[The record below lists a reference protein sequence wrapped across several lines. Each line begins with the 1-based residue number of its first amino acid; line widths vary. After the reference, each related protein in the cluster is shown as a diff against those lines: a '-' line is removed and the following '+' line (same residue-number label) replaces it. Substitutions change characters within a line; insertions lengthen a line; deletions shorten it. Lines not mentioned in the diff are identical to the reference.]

1 MCAYLLGENNTV
13 IDYYDHDY
21 VSALT
26 VCNAHMDGDNQLID
40 SRVTSSPL
48 LPPAFVCHIL

>member
-1 MCAYLLGENNTV
+1 LGENNTV